1 MASQSRSSDE
11 IVNPS
16 IGLLAVLVSLYF
28 VITPIEDYLA
38 GRLDNVLRVLS
49 VIIAFGSLIE
59 YARNKNSNFSIKPA
73 ETIIPIGL
81 IVVANLSYFW
91 AINPEFAAERNIAYT
106 TLPLLFLVMTMRKY
120 NEREIMVLDFSVIFS
135 LLIIFYLLQ
144 SNRLSNTQIIQRW
157 SISERN
163 DPNAL
168 AANMTLPAVIALSWI
183 YKDNLIQ
190 IWIGIIGMLAAFV
203 VILLTGSR
211 GGTVSFFIA
220 AMVGIGYKFIKGRQ
234 IKITRLIPLLILA
247 GFIGAALIS
256 VLPERIL
263 SLDQYTRDI
272 SQYESRTDI
281 WSNLVNHVIP
291 RLQIWGVG
299 SGCAPILL
307 IDFYGRMRGAHNTY
321 LNILVEYGVFGLPLL
336 LGLLWRVLKPAIKQV
351 NFPALIALSALVMTS
366 FFLDAYA
373 KKYFWNILIY
383 CYIRVYSYKE

>member
-1 MASQSRSSDE
+1 M
-11 IVNPS
+11 
-16 IGLLAVLVSLYF
+16 LVSLYF